1 MKAVQ
6 LKISLARF
14 YFIECRTIRWRTV
27 GYLKKTRIVEIYIF
41 KLYPTEWPCKALSC
55 KAEKRQTWLKYKPKF
70 YDIFLGTT
78 CLPSQGG
85 KRFFAFRPSTKRS
98 TTRNRSC
105 FCYYV
110 TSTPAIFFNFQV
122 KRDGRE
128 SNRATNLSP
137 PPRLKMTDINRQT
150 TKKSKVYVI
159 LTPPPPPPAPNEKI

>member
-1 MKAVQ
+1 MQGREEADV
-6 LKISLARF
+6 
-14 YFIECRTIRWRTV
+14 
-27 GYLKKTRIVEIYIF
+27 
-41 KLYPTEWPCKALSC
+41 TE
-55 KAEKRQTWLKYKPKF
+55 YKPKV
-70 YDIFLGTT
+70 YDVFLGTN

-85 KRFFAFRPSTKRS
+85 KRFFAFRPSTKRP

-137 PPRLKMTDINRQT
+137 PPRLKMTDIKQNQQT
-150 TKKSKVYVI
+150 TEKSKEIYYP
-159 LTPPPPPPAPNEKI
+159 LPPSAPKEKI